1 MIIFFDEQT
10 LRDATSVSD
19 FYEKIH
25 IEKYQIK
32 SVTQMFMN
40 EEQCE
45 EMREIYEKKAKNEME
60 RLAICLDWA
69 NMSPVFRKDLPR
81 NVILV
86 KEVSN

>member
-45 EMREIYEKKAKNEME
+45 EMREIYEKRQRMKWKDWQYA
-60 RLAICLDWA
+60 LIGQICLRFFGKTCLE
-69 NMSPVFRKDLPR
+69 MS
-81 NVILV
+81 
-86 KEVSN
+86 S